1 MEPPSAAATRNRY
14 FRHFDASN
22 AQWMGSDP
30 EATMRFEEELVELL
44 PRLRRFARGLARDA
58 SDADDLCQAAI
69 ERALKSQEQWQ
80 QGTRLDSW
88 MYRITRN
95 LWIDDRRATGRRGV
109 HTPIDEAAT
118 QVAGDGAAEVEAG
131 ALRGDVDGA
140 MARLPGEQREV
151 VMLVLVE
158 GYAYREAAEIL
169 EVPIGTVTSRLARGR
184 ETLMHLLGEA
194 A

>member
-1 MEPPSAAATRNRY
+1 
-14 FRHFDASN
+14 
-22 AQWMGSDP
+22 
-30 EATMRFEEELVELL
+30 MRFEEELVELL
-44 PRLRRFARGLARDA
+44 PRLRRFGRGLTRHR

-69 ERALKSQEQWQ
+69 ERALKSRDQWQ
-80 QGTRLDSW
+80 RGTRLDSW

-95 LWIDDRRATGRRGV
+95 LWIDERRASGRRGV
-109 HTPIDEAAT
+109 HASIDESVT
-118 QVAGDGAAEVEAG
+118 QIAGDGIAEVEAG
-131 ALRGDVDGA
+131 TLRGDVDGA
-140 MARLPGEQREV
+140 MARLPDEQREV

-158 GYAYREAAEIL
+158 GYAYREAADIL

>member
-1 MEPPSAAATRNRY
+1 
-14 FRHFDASN
+14 
-22 AQWMGSDP
+22 
-30 EATMRFEEELVELL
+30 MRFEEELVELL
-44 PRLRRFARGLARDA
+44 PRLRRFARGLTRHA

-69 ERALKSQEQWQ
+69 ERALKSRDQWQ

-95 LWIDDRRATGRRGV
+95 LWIDERRAAGRRGV
-109 HTPIDEAAT
+109 QTPIDDKVV
-118 QVAGDGAAEVEAG
+118 QIAGDGAAEVEAG

-140 MARLPGEQREV
+140 MARLPDEQREV
-151 VMLVLVE
+151 VMLILVE
-158 GYAYREAAEIL
+158 GYAYREAAGIL

-184 ETLMHLLGEA
+184 ETLMFYRGEA

>member
-1 MEPPSAAATRNRY
+1 
-14 FRHFDASN
+14 
-22 AQWMGSDP
+22 
-30 EATMRFEEELVELL
+30 MRFEEELVELL
-44 PRLRRFARGLARDA
+44 PRLRRFARGLARHA

-69 ERALKSQEQWQ
+69 ERALKSRDQWQ
-80 QGTRLDSW
+80 RGTRLDSW

-95 LWIDDRRATGRRGV
+95 LWIDERRAAGRRGV
-109 HTPIDEAAT
+109 QTPIDDAVT

-131 ALRGDVDGA
+131 TLRGDIDGA
-140 MARLPGEQREV
+140 MARLPDEQREV

-169 EVPIGTVTSRLARGR
+169 EVPVGTVTSRLARGR
-184 ETLMHLLGEA
+184 EALMFYLGEA

>member
-1 MEPPSAAATRNRY
+1 
-14 FRHFDASN
+14 
-22 AQWMGSDP
+22 
-30 EATMRFEEELVELL
+30 MRFEEELVALL
-44 PRLRRFARGLARDA
+44 PRLRRFARGLTRHA

-69 ERALKSQEQWQ
+69 ERALKSRDQWQ

-95 LWIDDRRATGRRGV
+95 LWIDERRAAGRRGP
-109 HTPIDEAAT
+109 HQSIDGDVV
-118 QVAGDGAAEVEAG
+118 QIAGDGIAEVEAG
-131 ALRGDVDGA
+131 ALCGDVDGA
-140 MARLPGEQREV
+140 MARLPDEQREV

-158 GYAYREAAEIL
+158 GYAYREAADIL

-184 ETLMHLLGEA
+184 ETLIHHLGEA

>member
-1 MEPPSAAATRNRY
+1 
-14 FRHFDASN
+14 
-22 AQWMGSDP
+22 
-30 EATMRFEEELVELL
+30 
-44 PRLRRFARGLARDA
+44 
-58 SDADDLCQAAI
+58 
-69 ERALKSQEQWQ
+69 
-80 QGTRLDSW
+80 

-95 LWIDDRRATGRRGV
+95 LWIDERRAAGRRGV
-109 HTPIDEAAT
+109 HAPIDDAVI

-151 VMLVLVE
+151 LMLVLVE

-184 ETLMHLLGEA
+184 ETLMHYLGETA
-194 A
+194 

>member
-1 MEPPSAAATRNRY
+1 
-14 FRHFDASN
+14 
-22 AQWMGSDP
+22 
-30 EATMRFEEELVELL
+30 MRFEEELVELL
-44 PRLRRFARGLARDA
+44 PRLRRFARGLARNVG
-58 SDADDLCQAAI
+58 DADDLCQAAI
-69 ERALKSQEQWQ
+69 ERALKSRNQWQ

-95 LWIDDRRATGRRGV
+95 LWIDERRAAGRRGV
-109 HTPIDEAAT
+109 HAPIDEAAN
-118 QVAGDGAAEVEAG
+118 QIAGDGAAEVEAG
-131 ALRGDVDGA
+131 ALRGDVDSA
-140 MARLPGEQREV
+140 MARLPDEQREV

-169 EVPIGTVTSRLARGR
+169 EVPVGTVTSRLSRGR

>member
-1 MEPPSAAATRNRY
+1 
-14 FRHFDASN
+14 
-22 AQWMGSDP
+22 
-30 EATMRFEEELVELL
+30 MRFEEELVELL
-44 PRLRRFARGLARDA
+44 PRLRRFARGLAQNA

-69 ERALKSQEQWQ
+69 ERALKSCEQWQ

-95 LWIDDRRATGRRGV
+95 LWIDHRRVAGRRGV
-109 HTPIDEAAT
+109 HTPIDDAVT
-118 QVAGDGAAEVEAG
+118 QIAGEGIAEVEAG

-140 MARLPGEQREV
+140 MARLPDEQREV

-158 GYAYREAAEIL
+158 GYAYREAADIL